1 MARARIT
8 SAGMDMQFSAE
19 ELAFRDEVRA
29 FLNAHLSESL
39 RAGARRTPTV
49 FAEPDI
55 GREWQHILNEN
66 GWFGYCWPEG
76 YGGTGWSRVQGYIFE
91 KECALAHAPELP
103 VLGLKLLGP
112 VLHAFGTE
120 AQKTKY
126 LPRILSGDDY
136 WCQGFSEPSAG
147 SDLAHLKTRAVLDG
161 DRWIINGSKLWT
173 THAHFADH
181 MFCLARTDPDAKAQ
195 AGISFFLI
203 DMRQPGI
210 DVKPIINIA
219 GDHEVNAVFLDD
231 VVVPADDLV
240 GAEGQ
245 GWTIAKFLLE
255 NERGGSCH
263 APVLLADLAAL
274 RASAAEAPDGSG
286 GVLIDDP
293 AFSAAIA
300 RAEFEAQALEM
311 TELRILA
318 EIAQGRPPGPQTSL
332 IKLVASNLRQDISRI
347 GMSLY
352 GYAGLQLPDARPL
365 YGHNAPP
372 PILSAGAQLAAPTY
386 LNNRA
391 WTIFGGSNEVQ
402 RTIIAKTVLGL

>member
-1 MARARIT
+1 
-8 SAGMDMQFSAE
+8 MQFSADE
-19 ELAFRDEVRA
+19 RAFRDEVRT
-29 FLNAHLSESL
+29 FLDTHLSETL
-39 RAGARRTPTV
+39 REGARRTPTV

-55 GREWQHILNEN
+55 GREWQRILNDK
-66 GWFGYCWPEG
+66 GWFGYCWPKG
-76 YGGTGWSRVQGYIFE
+76 YGGTGWDSVRRYIFE

-103 VLGLKLLGP
+103 VLSLKLLGP
-112 VLHAFGTE
+112 VLHTFGTE
-120 AQKTKY
+120 AQKAKY
-126 LPRILSGDDY
+126 LPRILSGEDY

-147 SDLAHLKTRAVLDG
+147 SDLAHLKTRAVRDG

-181 MFCLARTDPDAKAQ
+181 MFCLARTDPDVKPQ

-203 DMRQPGI
+203 DMQQPGI
-210 DVKPIINIA
+210 DVKPIISIA

-231 VVVPADDLV
+231 VIVPANDLV

-263 APVLLADLAAL
+263 APVLLAQLEMM
-274 RASAAEAPDGSG
+274 RAEAETMSDGDE

-293 AFSAAIA
+293 VFAGRIA
-300 RAEFEAQALEM
+300 RAEFEARALEM

-332 IKLVASNLRQDISRI
+332 VKLVASNLRQEISRI

-352 GYAGLQLPDARPL
+352 GYAGLQLSDVRPL
-365 YGHNAPP
+365 YGHNAPEP
-372 PILSAGAQLAAPTY
+372 VLSAGAQLAAPNY